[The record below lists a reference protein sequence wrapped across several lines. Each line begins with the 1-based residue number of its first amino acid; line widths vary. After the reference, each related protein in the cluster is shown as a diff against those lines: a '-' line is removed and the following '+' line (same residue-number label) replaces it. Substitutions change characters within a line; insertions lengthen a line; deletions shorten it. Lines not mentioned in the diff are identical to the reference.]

1 MIAPATHRRSLREW
15 SLTGKIGVMARIV
28 LNTFGSL
35 GDLHPYL
42 AIALELK
49 RRGHQPVVATH
60 GLYRARIEALGLEF
74 APVRP
79 HGDDWKDP
87 TGVIREP
94 MDARRGSEVVLE
106 KLVLPY
112 LRESRDDL
120 LHAARG
126 ADVIVDHV
134 LAFTAP
140 LVAETL
146 RIPRVS
152 TTLQPLA
159 MFSRYDPPVSPAA
172 PWLRSLRQLGPWAW
186 GTLWWLARLSTQH
199 YFRELAAIRR
209 EMGLPATSRHPM
221 FHGASKDMHLVLF
234 SKELAAP
241 QPDWPANFAQPGFPV
256 HDRGEH
262 GERLPL
268 ALDVFLR
275 QGTPPIVFTLG
286 SSAVFAA
293 DGFYVA
299 AAEAARRLGRRA
311 VLLTGEA
318 GLNPV
323 PGVPPVA
330 HAPAGAPIV
339 TVPYAPHSE
348 VMPRSCAVVHQG
360 GVGTTA
366 QAMLAGRPM
375 LVVPFSHDQPDNA
388 DRLRRHGVARV
399 LPRSHV
405 STAAFTRELQALL
418 ADQALAARAQAMA
431 ARMKQEPGA
440 AGAADAIETLLARSA
455 TSEPSSQAASSA

>member
-1 MIAPATHRRSLREW
+1 
-15 SLTGKIGVMARIV
+15 MARIV

-42 AIALELK
+42 AIALELQ

-60 GLYRARIEALGLEF
+60 GLYRTRVEAMALEF

-79 HGDDWKDP
+79 HGEDWGEP
-87 TGVIREP
+87 AGVIREA
-94 MDARRGSEVVLE
+94 MDAKRGSEVVLR

-120 LHAARG
+120 LIAARG
-126 ADVIVDHV
+126 ADLLVDHV
-134 LAFTAP
+134 LSFTAP

-146 RIPRVS
+146 KVPRVS

-159 MFSRYDPPVSPAA
+159 MFSRYDPPVNPAKPWLTPLRNLGPAA
-172 PWLRSLRQLGPWAW
+172 W
-186 GTLWWLARLSTQH
+186 GVLWWLARLSTRSW
-199 YFRELAAIRR
+199 FREVDVIRR
-209 EMGLPATSRHPM
+209 EMGLPATRRHPM
-221 FHGASKDMHLVLF
+221 FDNASSDLHLVLF
-234 SKELAAP
+234 SPELSEP
-241 QPDWPANFAQPGFPV
+241 QPDWPASAVQTGFPV
-256 HDRGEH
+256 HDRGES

-286 SSAVFAA
+286 SSAVHAA

-299 AAEAARRLGRRA
+299 AAAAARALGRRA
-311 VLLTGEA
+311 VLLTGEQ

-323 PGVPPVA
+323 PGVPSVV
-330 HAPAGAPIV
+330 HAPACAPIV

-348 VMPRSCAVVHQG
+348 VMPRACAVVHQG

-366 QAMLAGRPM
+366 QAMLAGKPM

-399 LPRSHV
+399 LERSRV
-405 STAAFTRELQALL
+405 SAAAFTSELQALL
-418 ADQALAARAQAMA
+418 ADEPLAARAQAMA

-440 AGAADAIETLLARSA
+440 AGAADAIEALLAKSGRASRAA
-455 TSEPSSQAASSA
+455 TSA

>member
-1 MIAPATHRRSLREW
+1 
-15 SLTGKIGVMARIV
+15 MARIV

-60 GLYRARIEALGLEF
+60 GLYRTRVEALALEF

-79 HGDDWKDP
+79 NGENWDEP
-87 TGVIREP
+87 QGIIREA
-94 MDARRGSEVVLE
+94 MDAKRGSEVVLK

-112 LRESRDDL
+112 LREGRDDL
-120 LHAARG
+120 LSAARG
-126 ADVIVDHV
+126 ADLIVDHV
-134 LAFTAP
+134 LAFASP
-140 LVAETL
+140 LVAESL
-146 RIPRVS
+146 HLPRVS

-159 MFSRYDPPVSPAA
+159 MFSRYDPPLNPAA
-172 PWLRSLRQLGPWAW
+172 PWLASLRGMGPTVW
-186 GTLWWLARLSTQH
+186 GLLWWLARASTQGW
-199 YFRELAAIRR
+199 FRELAVLRR

-221 FHGASKDMHLVLF
+221 FDAASPDLHLVLF
-234 SKELAAP
+234 SRELGEP
-241 QPDWPANFAQPGFPV
+241 QPDWPASAVQTGFPV
-256 HDRGEH
+256 HDRGEA

-286 SSAVFAA
+286 SSAIHAA
-293 DGFYVA
+293 DNFYVA
-299 AAEAARRLGRRA
+299 AAEAALALGRRA
-311 VLLTGEA
+311 VLMTGDDA
-318 GLNPV
+318 LNPV

-330 HAPAGAPIV
+330 HAPAGTPVV

-348 VMPRSCAVVHQG
+348 VMPRAAVNVHQG
-360 GVGTTA
+360 GVGTTG
-366 QAMLAGRPM
+366 QAMLSGRPM

-388 DRLRRHGVARV
+388 DRLRRRGVARV
-399 LPRSHV
+399 LERSRV
-405 STAAFTRELQALL
+405 SAGAFTRELGALL
-418 ADQALAARAQAMA
+418 ADEPLAARAQAMA

-440 AGAADAIETLLARSA
+440 AGAADAIEALLVRIGRASPVA
-455 TSEPSSQAASSA
+455 TSA

>member
-1 MIAPATHRRSLREW
+1 
-15 SLTGKIGVMARIV
+15 MARIV

-42 AIALELK
+42 AIALELQ

-60 GLYRARIEALGLEF
+60 GLYRARVEAMGLEF

-79 HGDDWKDP
+79 HGEDWGDP
-87 TGVIREP
+87 SGVVREA
-94 MDARRGSEVVLE
+94 MDARRGSEVVLR

-120 LHAARG
+120 VAAARG
-126 ADVIVDHV
+126 ADLIVDHV

-140 LVAETL
+140 LVAEAQRL
-146 RIPRVS
+146 PRVS
-152 TTLQPLA
+152 TALQPLA
-159 MFSRYDPPVSPAA
+159 MFSRHDPPVSPTV
-172 PWLRSLRQLGPWAW
+172 PWLTPLRTLGPAAW
-186 GTLWWLARLSTQH
+186 SMLWWLARVRTQP
-199 YFRELAAIRR
+199 YFREVHAIRR
-209 EMGLPATSRHPM
+209 EMGLPATNRHPM
-221 FHGASKDMHLVLF
+221 FDGASPDLHLVLF
-234 SKELAAP
+234 ARELASP
-241 QPDWPANFAQPGFPV
+241 QPDWPASAVQTGFAV
-256 HDRGEH
+256 HDRGEA

-275 QGTPPIVFTLG
+275 QGAPPIVFTLG

-299 AAEAARRLGRRA
+299 AAEAARALGRRA
-311 VLLTGEA
+311 VLLTGEQ

-323 PGVPPVA
+323 PGVPTVA

-348 VMPRSCAVVHQG
+348 VLPRACAVVHQG

-366 QAMLAGRPM
+366 QAMLAGKPM

-399 LPRSHV
+399 LDRSRV
-405 STAAFTRELQALL
+405 SASAFTRELAALL
-418 ADQALAARAQAMA
+418 ADAPLAARAQAMA
-431 ARMKQEPGA
+431 ESVRQEPGA
-440 AGAADAIETLLARSA
+440 AGAADAIEGLLARAGGA
-455 TSEPSSQAASSA
+455 TSERASRAATSA

>member
-1 MIAPATHRRSLREW
+1 
-15 SLTGKIGVMARIV
+15 MARIV

-35 GDLHPYL
+35 GDLHPYV

-60 GLYRARIEALGLEF
+60 GLYRERVEALGLEF

-79 HGDDWKDP
+79 NGENWDDP
-87 TGVIREP
+87 AGVIREA
-94 MDARRGSEVVLE
+94 MDAKRGSEVVLK

-112 LRESRDDL
+112 LREGRDDL
-120 LHAARG
+120 LEAARG
-126 ADVIVDHV
+126 ADLIVDHV
-134 LAFTAP
+134 LAFAAP
-140 LVAETL
+140 LVAASL
-146 RIPRVS
+146 HVPRVS

-159 MFSRYDPPVSPAA
+159 MFSRHDPPVNPSV
-172 PWLRSLRQLGPWAW
+172 PWLRPLRNLGPAAW
-186 GTLWWLARLSTQH
+186 GILWWLARLSTQG
-199 YFRELAAIRR
+199 YFRELTALRR
-209 EMGLPATSRHPM
+209 EMSLPATNAHPM
-221 FHGASKDMHLVLF
+221 FDGASAELHLVLF
-234 SKELAAP
+234 SPELAGP
-241 QPDWPANFAQPGFPV
+241 QPDWPASAVQTGFPV
-256 HDRGEH
+256 HDRGEA

-286 SSAVFAA
+286 SSAIFAA

-299 AAEAARRLGRRA
+299 AAQAARALGRRA
-311 VLLTGEA
+311 VLMTGDES
-318 GLNPV
+318 LNPV

-348 VMPRSCAVVHQG
+348 VMPRACAVVHQG

-388 DRLRRHGVARV
+388 DRLRRKGVARV
-399 LPRSHV
+399 LERSRV
-405 STAAFTRELQALL
+405 TAEAFTRELAALL
-418 ADQALAARAQAMA
+418 ADEPLAARAQAMA
-431 ARMKQEPGA
+431 LRMKQEPGA
-440 AGAADAIETLLARSA
+440 AGAADAIEALLVRSGRVSGHPARTGRVAA
-455 TSEPSSQAASSA
+455 TSA

>member
-1 MIAPATHRRSLREW
+1 
-15 SLTGKIGVMARIV
+15 MARIV

-42 AIALELK
+42 AIALELQ

-60 GLYRARIEALGLEF
+60 GLYRTRVEAMALEF
-74 APVRP
+74 AAVRP
-79 HGDDWKDP
+79 HGEDWGEP
-87 TGVIREP
+87 AGVIREA
-94 MDARRGSEVVLE
+94 MDAKRGSEVVLR

-120 LHAARG
+120 LIAARG
-126 ADVIVDHV
+126 ADLLLDHV
-134 LAFTAP
+134 LSFTAP

-146 RIPRVS
+146 KVPRVS

-159 MFSRYDPPVSPAA
+159 MFSRYDPPVNPAV
-172 PWLRSLRQLGPWAW
+172 PWLTPLRSLGPAAW
-186 GTLWWLARLSTQH
+186 GVLWWLARVNTWSW
-199 YFRELAAIRR
+199 FRELTVIRR
-209 EMGLPATSRHPM
+209 EMGLPATNRHPM
-221 FHGASKDMHLVLF
+221 FDAASPDLHLVLF
-234 SKELAAP
+234 SREIAEP
-241 QPDWPANFAQPGFPV
+241 QPDWPAAAVQTGFPV
-256 HDRGEH
+256 HDRGEA

-286 SSAVFAA
+286 SSAIYAA
-293 DGFYVA
+293 DNFYVA
-299 AAEAARRLGRRA
+299 AAEAARALGRRA
-311 VLLTGEA
+311 VLMTGDDA
-318 GLNPV
+318 LNPV

-330 HAPAGAPIV
+330 HAPVGTPVV

-348 VMPRSCAVVHQG
+348 VMPRACANVHQG

-388 DRLRRHGVARV
+388 DRLRRRGVARV
-399 LPRSHV
+399 LERSRV
-405 STAAFTRELQALL
+405 SAGAFTRELGALL
-418 ADQALAARAQAMA
+418 ADEPLAARAQAMA
-431 ARMKQEPGA
+431 ARMRQEPGA
-440 AGAADAIETLLARSA
+440 AGAADAIEALLVRSGRASPVA
-455 TSEPSSQAASSA
+455 TSA

>member
-1 MIAPATHRRSLREW
+1 
-15 SLTGKIGVMARIV
+15 MARIV

-42 AIALELK
+42 AIALELQ

-60 GLYRARIEALGLEF
+60 GLYRARIEALSLEF

-79 HGDDWKDP
+79 HGEDWGEP
-87 TGVIREP
+87 AGVIREA
-94 MDARRGSEVVLE
+94 MDAKRGSEVVLR
-106 KLVLPY
+106 KLVLPH

-120 LHAARG
+120 LSAVRG
-126 ADVIVDHV
+126 ADLIVDHV

-146 RIPRVS
+146 GLQRVS
-152 TTLQPLA
+152 TALQPLA
-159 MFSRYDPPVSPAA
+159 MFSRHDPPVNPAVPWLAPLRTLGPAA
-172 PWLRSLRQLGPWAW
+172 W
-186 GTLWWLARLSTQH
+186 GVLWWLARMSTGRH
-199 YFRELAAIRR
+199 FRDVHAIRR
-209 EMGLPATSRHPM
+209 EMGLPATRRHPL
-221 FHGASKDMHLVLF
+221 FDGASSDLHLVLF

-241 QPDWPANFAQPGFPV
+241 QPDWPASSVQTGFPI
-256 HDRGEH
+256 HDRGEA

-286 SSAVFAA
+286 SSAIHAA

-299 AAEAARRLGRRA
+299 AAEAARALGRRA
-311 VLLTGEA
+311 VLLTGDQA
-318 GLNPV
+318 LNPV
-323 PGVPPVA
+323 PGVPLAA

-339 TVPYAPHSE
+339 TVPYAPYSE
-348 VMPRSCAVVHQG
+348 VMPRACAVVHQG

-366 QAMLAGRPM
+366 QAMLAGRPT

-399 LPRSHV
+399 LPRTQV
-405 STAAFTRELQALL
+405 SAEAFARELATLL
-418 ADQALAARAQAMA
+418 ADEPLAARALARA
-431 ARMKQEPGA
+431 ARVKLEPGA
-440 AGAADAIETLLARSA
+440 AGAADAIEALLARAGARGA
-455 TSEPSSQAASSA
+455 TSRRASAAASSA

>member
-1 MIAPATHRRSLREW
+1 
-15 SLTGKIGVMARIV
+15 MARIV

-42 AIALELK
+42 AIALELQ

-60 GLYRARIEALGLEF
+60 GLYRARIEAMALEF

-79 HGDDWKDP
+79 NGEDWDEP
-87 TGVIREP
+87 AGIIREA
-94 MDARRGSEVVLE
+94 MDAKRGSEVVLK

-120 LHAARG
+120 LKAARG
-126 ADVIVDHV
+126 ADLIVDHV

-146 RIPRVS
+146 QLPRVS

-159 MFSRYDPPVSPAA
+159 MFSRHDPPLNPSA
-172 PWLRSLRQLGPWAW
+172 PWLASLRGLGPVVWDV
-186 GTLWWLARLSTQH
+186 LWWLARLGTQP
-199 YFRELAAIRR
+199 YFKELGAIRR
-209 EMGLPATSRHPM
+209 EMGLPPAKGHPM
-221 FHGASKDMHLVLF
+221 FDGRSRDLHLVLF
-234 SKELAAP
+234 SRELAAP
-241 QPDWPANFAQPGFPV
+241 QPDWPANAVQTGFPI
-256 HDRGEH
+256 HDRGES

-275 QGTPPIVFTLG
+275 QGPAPIVFTLG
-286 SSAVFAA
+286 SSAIYAA
-293 DGFYVA
+293 DQFYVA
-299 AAEAARRLGRRA
+299 AAEAARALGRRA
-311 VLLTGEA
+311 VLLVGDE

-330 HAPAGAPIV
+330 HAPAGTPIV

-348 VMPRSCAVVHQG
+348 VMPRACAIVHQG

-388 DRLRRHGVARV
+388 DRLRRKGVARV
-399 LPRSHV
+399 LERSRV
-405 STAAFTRELQALL
+405 SAAAFTRELGALL
-418 ADQALAARAQAMA
+418 EDEPLAARAQVMA
-431 ARMKQEPGA
+431 ARMRQESGA
-440 AGAADAIETLLARSA
+440 AGAADAIEELLVKSARVS
-455 TSEPSSQAASSA
+455 PAASSA